1 MELPPL
7 GPGARIIQVSAGDSH
22 TVALASS
29 GAVLAWGSFRDTS
42 GSFGF
47 VPTPA
52 APRSKLDRVALLPV
66 VVWDPPAHED
76 RVRAIASGADHVVAL
91 TAGGEALTWGC
102 AEKGRLGRLEG
113 SQKLEDFV
121 DRDSGLFKPGGAA
134 AMARMLTPT
143 KLPGLR
149 HVVALGAGFFHSF
162 AVTKSGDVYG
172 WGLNNY
178 GQLGLP
184 NISNAT
190 TPPYFQART
199 AAACRGGA
207 ASPRARSPC
216 AAAKPLNPPKPL
228 RRAFYPEPRPAAA
241 QPTRV
246 PSLSGKGVVSIT
258 GGEHHTLALLRG
270 GVAWSLGR
278 PTYGR
283 LGRAGAD
290 VAVLSDEPV
299 EVPGQVDGF
308 DGPVVQLAAG
318 IAVSGAVTQSGAVY
332 VWGFNGCNQLA
343 RGGDESD
350 VLVPTRGACSRG
362 AQCSRPS
369 GCAVLG
375 RLACPL
381 RRGGR
386 SSAPPAAP
394 AVGASS
400 RFSGT
405 GARAVAF
412 GGQCTAILG
421 EPPLSSGGG
430 KHEKKRRPDPD
441 AGAEEWL

>member
-1 MELPPL
+1 M
-7 GPGARIIQVSAGDSH
+7 
-22 TVALASS
+22 
-29 GAVLAWGSFRDTS
+29 
-42 GSFGF
+42 
-47 VPTPA
+47 
-52 APRSKLDRVALLPV
+52 
-66 VVWDPPAHED
+66 
-76 RVRAIASGADHVVAL
+76 
-91 TAGGEALTWGC
+91 
-102 AEKGRLGRLEG
+102 
-113 SQKLEDFV
+113 
-121 DRDSGLFKPGGAA
+121 
-134 AMARMLTPT
+134 
-143 KLPGLR
+143 
-149 HVVALGAGFFHSF
+149 
-162 AVTKSGDVYG
+162 
-172 WGLNNY
+172 
-178 GQLGLP
+178 
-184 NISNAT
+184 
-190 TPPYFQART
+190 
-199 AAACRGGA
+199 
-207 ASPRARSPC
+207 
-216 AAAKPLNPPKPL
+216 
-228 RRAFYPEPRPAAA
+228 
-241 QPTRV
+241 
-246 PSLSGKGVVSIT
+246 
-258 GGEHHTLALLRG
+258 
-270 GVAWSLGR
+270 
-278 PTYGR
+278 
-283 LGRAGAD
+283 
-290 VAVLSDEPV
+290 AVLSDEPV

>member
-216 AAAKPLNPPKPL
+216 AAPKPLNPPKPL

-241 QPTRV
+241 A
-246 PSLSGKGVVSIT
+246 
-258 GGEHHTLALLRG
+258 H
-270 GVAWSLGR
+270 
-278 PTYGR
+278 
-283 LGRAGAD
+283 
-290 VAVLSDEPV
+290 
-299 EVPGQVDGF
+299 
-308 DGPVVQLAAG
+308 
-318 IAVSGAVTQSGAVY
+318 
-332 VWGFNGCNQLA
+332 
-343 RGGDESD
+343 
-350 VLVPTRGACSRG
+350 
-362 AQCSRPS
+362 
-369 GCAVLG
+369 
-375 RLACPL
+375 
-381 RRGGR
+381 
-386 SSAPPAAP
+386 
-394 AVGASS
+394 
-400 RFSGT
+400 
-405 GARAVAF
+405 ARAVAQRQ
-412 GGQCTAILG
+412 GRGVHHRRRA
-421 EPPLSSGGG
+421 PHSGAAA
-430 KHEKKRRPDPD
+430 RRRRLVARPAHVWA
-441 AGAEEWL
+441 AGPRRR